1 MDDKK
6 KKKHLLFS
14 FIICIIV
21 LNLWIISFI
30 LSTIRYCLYTYKIK
44 KLEEHDPFIDL
55 SGVQSLSFSK
65 TTSNNP
71 EYNSVVPNLGYTG
84 ELSFDCYKGLYFYLA
99 PDECYPEECGDNKCP
114 QKNKTCL
121 SY

>member
-1 MDDKK
+1 MILLLIYQEFKVF
-6 KKKHLLFS
+6 HL
-14 FIICIIV
+14 V
-21 LNLWIISFI
+21 
-30 LSTIRYCLYTYKIK
+30 
-44 KLEEHDPFIDL
+44 KLLLI
-55 SGVQSLSFSK
+55 
-65 TTSNNP
+65 NP